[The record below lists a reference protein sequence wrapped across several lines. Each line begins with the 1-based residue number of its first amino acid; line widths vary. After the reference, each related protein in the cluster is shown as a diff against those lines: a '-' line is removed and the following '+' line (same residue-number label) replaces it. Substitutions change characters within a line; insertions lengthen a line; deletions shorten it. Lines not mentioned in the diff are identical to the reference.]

1 MEEVLTSVKWY
12 RRFIFGNWVYLI
24 ALNILVLDMT
34 GSAAAVAGIY
44 IVGPIARMLTNFWAG
59 SIIDRVNKRK
69 LMVLA
74 DVLRG
79 SLILL
84 VPFLD
89 SLWIVYSILFATN
102 IAGAFLVQVRPFI
115 SQNLWL
121 KPIEEVLTRS

>member
-1 MEEVLTSVKWY
+1 MTS
-12 RRFIFGNWVYLI
+12 
-24 ALNILVLDMT
+24 
-34 GSAAAVAGIY
+34 SAAAVAGIY

-59 SIIDRVNKRK
+59 SIIDRANKRK

-89 SLWIVYSILFATN
+89 SLWIVYSILFAK
-102 IAGAFLVQVRPFI
+102 ISLEHFLVQVRPFI
-115 SQNLWL
+115 SQNSWL